1 METPSHRNQ
10 RKSQWAE
17 EDHSVMKA
25 ESRELLGE
33 GGRGTEGRV
42 PWGPLRAIP
51 LPGRR
56 RRSAVVPGVAAE

>member
-1 METPSHRNQ
+1 
-10 RKSQWAE
+10 
-17 EDHSVMKA
+17 MKA

-42 PWGPLRAIP
+42 PWGPLRASP